1 MIDVGSHQL
10 LSWGGYGAE
19 RGKVEDDGNIE
30 WEAIP
35 QALLNEN
42 GRKTASPSSSSCSR
56 RCFGIHVVRKQPLK
70 SPAARISSSSSI
82 SAEEHHPTSSAR
94 DRGISISA
102 IYSNITKT
110 TTRLLRRLLSSFLL
124 RCNILF
130 PTLMALI
137 VIPLFH
143 RYSDEFMYTEV
154 LDG

>member
-1 MIDVGSHQL
+1 MLG
-10 LSWGGYGAE
+10 E
-19 RGKVEDDGNIE
+19 VEDDDGNIE

-42 GRKTASPSSSSCSR
+42 GRKTASPSSCCCSG

-70 SPAARISSSSSI
+70 SPAARISSSI

-130 PTLMALI
+130 LPLMALI

-143 RYSDEFMYTEV
+143 RYSVEFMYTEV